1 MKISLP
7 MVLQTQVVASAAAFK
22 SSALTA
28 YKRSYQKK
36 GREDFHKQ
44 VFGSLSD
51 IINVPKRVLYPGCH
65 RHITAS
71 LAFPNIDYVDC
82 DKKVADVYQDEVVR
96 GWVLSET
103 KEQSPKW
110 TFTCCSY
117 DPMAQNAK
125 FQDEAYDL
133 MISLSAGI
141 VSEPCSRYIQ
151 LGGHFLVN
159 DSHADASAAFV
170 ATTTTAKD
178 DNDESRTSKLF
189 HLIAVWKDGLWHTDD
204 LEDYFKTT
212 KGEYIS
218 VEQAH
223 EASEIGSKSKR
234 SFRLMKDAPFYLFRK
249 EAPPDKGNSTDVVAS
264 EGSKGRSRKRRRVK

>member
-1 MKISLP
+1 MKISLS

-36 GREDFHKQ
+36 GQQDFHKQ

-71 LAFPNIDYVDC
+71 LAFPIVDYVDC

-96 GWVLSET
+96 DWVLSEAL
-103 KEQSPKW
+103 EQSPKW

-117 DPMAQNAK
+117 APMAQNVK
-125 FQDEAYDL
+125 FKDESYGL

-151 LGGHFLVN
+151 PGGHFLVN

-170 ATTTTAKD
+170 ATTITKD
-178 DNDESRTSKLF
+178 DDDESKTSKLF
-189 HLIAVWKDGLWHTDD
+189 HLIAVWNDGLWHTDD

-212 KGEYIS
+212 KGGYIS
-218 VEQAH
+218 VEQAR
-223 EASEIGSKSKR
+223 EAAEIGSISKR

-249 EAPPDKGNSTDVVAS
+249 EAPPDKDHGTDVVAT